1 MLLAGAGI
9 AARDLLRRGPTGLRV
24 DAMYQD
30 DGVALAQ
37 LGRSEGASPVRRAPL
52 PRALRPAT
60 SGAITLVSGA
70 LYNSPDLAVSLGLER
85 SITPA
90 SLVDA
95 VIDRWGLD
103 GLARIDGDYA
113 LARWTPDRRSM
124 LLAACPMGRDSLYYA
139 RTRDGILAASRASW
153 LLAFPEV
160 DAEPDS
166 DALALRL
173 AKMESRI
180 GDRTPWRHIRRVQ
193 PGQFLEW
200 RDSRVHI
207 ADFWSPVPRTTL
219 RLRKSAD
226 YIEAAR
232 EHLDRAVAA
241 RCPAGVPVLCLLSA
255 GLDSTAVAA
264 TAAQR
269 HDAPVHTL
277 TVRADPTVAQLQ
289 PDSAH
294 FADEWERLQPFLA
307 AHPELIAHVADAVQ
321 PDLDLEYAGGPLQSR
336 EWPFK
341 RPYQISWL
349 MAPLERA
356 LQKLGISA
364 VLSADA
370 GNATLSYNGAG
381 VVADQTRA
389 GQWLSAWGNLSSGSW
404 AGKPRAL
411 WREGLS
417 PLMPERVIRTIRRLR
432 GQPDHWWQRWSA
444 LRPEVAERLGLNSD
458 DQPRVRTGSRD
469 LDQQIMLLDRLRN
482 NNAHYAHVFQGQSWS
497 WRDPLAD
504 LALVE
509 FCLSLPRD
517 QFRSGGVGRLLARNT
532 LADRIPASI
541 RNERRIGLQ
550 HADWYGW
557 MSRRRDWMA
566 AEIARIERSPLACSI
581 LDTRHMRAILDAWP
595 ATPEE
600 AGRFPTSHRLRKGLG
615 EALRV
620 GQFILTQEGRND

>member
-1 MLLAGAGI
+1 MLLAGVGI
-9 AARDLLRRGPTGLRV
+9 AARDLLRRGPSGLH
-24 DAMYQD
+24 AHASFQG

-37 LGRSEGASPVRRAPL
+37 LERSAGALSVRRASPRPL
-52 PRALRPAT
+52 FPAA
-60 SGAITLVSGA
+60 SGALTLVSGA
-70 LYNSPDLAVSLGLER
+70 LYNNADLASALGLER
-85 SITPA
+85 KVAPA
-90 SLVDA
+90 PLVDA

-113 LARWTPDRRSM
+113 LIRWTPEQR
-124 LLAACPMGRDSLYYA
+124 LFVLAACPMGRDSLYYA
-139 RTRDGILAASRASW
+139 RARDGILAASRPTW
-153 LLAFPEV
+153 LLGFPDV
-160 DAEPDS
+160 DAEPDT

-173 AKMESRI
+173 AKMESLI

-193 PGQFLEW
+193 PGQYVEW
-200 RDSRVHI
+200 RDRRVRV

-219 RLRKSAD
+219 RLPKRTD
-226 YIEAAR
+226 YVEAAR

-241 RCPAGVPVLCLLSA
+241 RCPPGAPVLCLLSA
-255 GLDSTAVAA
+255 GLDSTGVVA

-277 TVRADPTVAQLQ
+277 TVRADPTVPQLQ

-307 AHPELIAHVADAVQ
+307 AHPELIAHVADACQ
-321 PDLDLEYAGGPLQSR
+321 PGLDLEYAGGPLQSR

-341 RPYQISWL
+341 QPYQISWL
-349 MAPLERA
+349 MTPLERT
-356 LQKLGISA
+356 LHKLGISV
-364 VLSADA
+364 VLSGDA
-370 GNATLSYNGAG
+370 GNATLSYNGAR
-381 VVADQTRA
+381 VVADQLRA
-389 GQWLSAWGNLSSGSW
+389 GQSLSAWGNLSARNW

-411 WREGLS
+411 GREGLS
-417 PLMPERVIRTIRRLR
+417 PLLPEGVVRTIRRLR
-432 GQPDHWWQRWSA
+432 GRPDHWWQRWSS
-444 LRPEVAERLGLNSD
+444 LRPEVAERLGLDGD
-458 DQPRVRTGSRD
+458 DQPRVHTGSRD
-469 LDQQIMLLDRLRN
+469 LDRQIMLIDRLRH
-482 NNAHYAHVFQGQSWS
+482 NNAHYAHVFQGQNWS
-497 WRDPLAD
+497 LRDPLAD

-517 QFRSGGVGRLLARNT
+517 QYRSGGVGRLLARRA
-532 LADRIPASI
+532 LADRVPASI
-541 RNERRIGLQ
+541 VNERRIGLQ

-557 MSRRRDWMA
+557 MSRRRDWMR
-566 AEIARIERSPLACSI
+566 AEIERIERSPLACSI
-581 LDTRHMRAILDAWP
+581 IDTRHMRTILDAWP

>member
-1 MLLAGAGI
+1 MLLAGVGI
-9 AARDLLRRGPTGLRV
+9 AARDLLRRGPSGLR
-24 DAMYQD
+24 AHASFQG

-37 LGRSEGASPVRRAPL
+37 LKRSAGALSVRRAS
-52 PRALRPAT
+52 PRTLVPST
-60 SGAITLVSGA
+60 SGALTLVSGA
-70 LYNSPDLAVSLGLER
+70 LYNNADLASALGLER
-85 SITPA
+85 EIAPA
-90 SLVDA
+90 PLVDA

-113 LARWTPDRRSM
+113 LLRWTPEQRSI

-139 RTRDGILAASRASW
+139 RTRDGILAASRPTW
-153 LLAFPEV
+153 LLGFPDV
-160 DAEPDS
+160 GAEPDT

-193 PGQFLEW
+193 PGQFVEW
-200 RDSRVHI
+200 RDGRVRV

-219 RLRKSAD
+219 RLPKRTD
-226 YIEAAR
+226 YVEAAR

-241 RCPAGVPVLCLLSA
+241 RCPPGVPVLCLLSA
-255 GLDSTAVAA
+255 GLDSTGVAA
-264 TAAQR
+264 TAAR
-269 HDAPVHTL
+269 HHDAPVHTL
-277 TVRADPTVAQLQ
+277 TVRADPNVPQLQ

-307 AHPELIAHVADAVQ
+307 AHPELIGHVADACQ
-321 PDLDLEYAGGPLQSR
+321 PGLDLEYAGGPLQSR

-341 RPYQISWL
+341 QPYQISWL
-349 MAPLERA
+349 MTPLERT
-356 LQKLGISA
+356 LHKLGISV
-364 VLSADA
+364 VLSGDA
-370 GNATLSYNGAG
+370 GNATLSYIGGG
-381 VVADQTRA
+381 VVADQLRT
-389 GQWLSAWGNLSSGSW
+389 GQWLSAGGNVSARNW
-404 AGKPRAL
+404 AGKPHAL

-417 PLMPERVIRTIRRLR
+417 QLMPEGVVRTIRRLR
-432 GQPDHWWQRWSA
+432 GRPDHWWQRWSS
-444 LRPEVAERLGLNSD
+444 LRPEVAERLGLDGD
-458 DQPRVRTGSRD
+458 DRPRVHTGSRD
-469 LDQQIMLLDRLRN
+469 LDRQIMLIDRLRH

-497 WRDPLAD
+497 LRDPLAD

-517 QFRSGGVGRLLARNT
+517 QYRSGGVGRLLARRA
-532 LADRIPASI
+532 LADRVPASI
-541 RNERRIGLQ
+541 VNERRIGLQ

-557 MSRRRDWMA
+557 MNRRRDWMR
-566 AEIARIERSPLACSI
+566 AEIERIERSPLACSI
-581 LDTRHMRAILDAWP
+581 IDTQHMRAILDAWP